1 MSTSQNYLGKGG
13 NATFSGQKATKARS
27 MNPNQ
32 DERHDPATAT
42 LPPRLRSLE
51 VNITFSLQADTHGSS
66 EFSVLNE
73 ALGHYSS
80 HLVDLIITNAERGN
94 KEYVRQ
100 LRSQYDQLDGILSE
114 LMFTLCNDE
123 NERVARFNQK
133 GGLAR

>member
-1 MSTSQNYLGKGG
+1 
-13 NATFSGQKATKARS
+13 